1 MIDLINIE
9 AFILA
14 AVLLNLTPGTDTMY
28 IVSRSASQGIGAG
41 SYSALGISAGIIVHT
56 VLAALGLSVLLMQS
70 AFLFTIVKIIGACY
84 LGYLG
89 LQILLTRTKTEG
101 NKKEMPK
108 QSKRKIFVQ
117 GMITNVTNPK
127 VAVFFLAFLPQF
139 VQAESGM
146 SASLSFLTLG
156 LIFTTT
162 GTIWFFITA
171 LLASFTTAKLRGES
185 RSGMILNKVTGLVF
199 IAMGIQLLYTES

>member
-1 MIDLINIE
+1 MYHE
-9 AFILA
+9 AL
-14 AVLLNLTPGTDTMY
+14 P
-28 IVSRSASQGIGAG
+28 RG
-41 SYSALGISAGIIVHT
+41 SYSALGISAGILVHT
-56 VLAALGLSVLLMQS
+56 ILAALGLSVLLMQS
-70 AFLFTIVKIIGACY
+70 AFLFTVVKIIGACY

-101 NKKEMPK
+101 NKKEIPK
-108 QSKRKIFVQ
+108 QSNRKIFVQ

-162 GTIWFFITA
+162 GTVWFFITA

-185 RSGMILNKVTGLVF
+185 RSGMILNKVTGLLVF

>member
-1 MIDLINIE
+1 MIELVNVE

-14 AVLLNLTPGTDTMY
+14 AILLNLTPGTDTMY
-28 IVSRSASQGIGAG
+28 IVSRSASQGLGAG
-41 SYSALGISAGIIVHT
+41 AYSALGISAGVIIHT
-56 VLAALGLSVLLMQS
+56 LLAALGLSVILMQS
-70 AFLFTIVKIIGACY
+70 SLLFTIVKIIGAVY

-89 LQILLTRTKTEG
+89 LQMILTKRKREEEEKTL
-101 NKKEMPK
+101 PK
-108 QSKRKIFVQ
+108 QSNRKIFIQ

-139 VQAESGM
+139 VQADAGM
-146 SASLSFLTLG
+146 TASLSFLTLG

-171 LLASFTTAKLRGES
+171 LLASVTTAKLRSGG
-185 RSGMILNKVTGLVF
+185 RSGLILNKATGVVF
-199 IAMGIQLLYTES
+199 IAMGLQLLYTKS